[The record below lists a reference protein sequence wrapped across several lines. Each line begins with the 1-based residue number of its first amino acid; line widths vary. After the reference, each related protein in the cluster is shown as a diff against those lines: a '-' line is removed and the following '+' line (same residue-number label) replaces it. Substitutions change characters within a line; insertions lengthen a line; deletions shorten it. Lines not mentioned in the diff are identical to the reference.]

1 MTTPEKEELLYQ
13 LHIIEAL
20 VRQSAEFMQ
29 DSTKWEQCTNFNEAA
44 LHRLNNLIYNLRG
57 EAK

>member
-1 MTTPEKEELLYQ
+1 MTKPEQEELLYQ

-20 VRQSAEFMQ
+20 VRHTAEFMQ
-29 DSTKWEQCTNFNEAA
+29 DRAKWEQCTNFNEAA